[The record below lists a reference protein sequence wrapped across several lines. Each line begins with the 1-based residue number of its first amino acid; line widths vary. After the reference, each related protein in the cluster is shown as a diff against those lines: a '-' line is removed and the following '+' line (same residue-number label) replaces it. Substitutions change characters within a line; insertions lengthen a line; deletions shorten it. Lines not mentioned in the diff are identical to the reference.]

1 MYRINSF
8 CNGKAFHEKH
18 FYYIRLRIQQRTK
31 DAAFLLW
38 LQTMHVCYV
47 ADMRYELYGENT
59 TLRGSR
65 LCVIPY
71 SLELHYQEGERSHEQ
86 RHAKALLSSVSLL
99 TREKSCV

>member
-1 MYRINSF
+1 M
-8 CNGKAFHEKH
+8 AKH
-18 FYYIRLRIQQRTK
+18 STKSTFITLGYEFNNAPKMQHFSCDSKDRLQMMR
-31 DAAFLLW
+31 
-38 LQTMHVCYV
+38 VCYM